1 MSNAEIIE
9 ERIKSMNNEIQL
21 RSFET
26 KQIVQNYKTGELKIV
41 EVPTPVVKKGE
52 VLVRNLNSFVS
63 AGTEKLMIDFA
74 KKSLLEK
81 ARARPDLVKRVID
94 KVKNEGI
101 IEAYRQTMSRLD
113 DLVPLGYSCA
123 GEVIKVG
130 NEVKEFKVGDKVA
143 CFGYGFASHADII
156 AIPKNLCVKIP
167 EDVDYENAS
176 LAGIGAIALHGIRL
190 ANLTVG
196 EKVVVIGLGLL
207 GQITVQILKASGCRV
222 FGTDIDKEKISL
234 ANEHDL
240 DEGIVTTG
248 DVRGAVEDFTDG
260 KGADAVIITASTPSN
275 EPIELASE
283 ISRDKGRIVAVGLV
297 GLEIPRRTFFE
308 KELDFIVSRGAGP
321 GIFDKNFEVGGN
333 DYPLPYVRWTE
344 QRNMEAFLDL
354 VAQGKIKLDKII
366 THRFDINDAMKA
378 YEMITGKTD
387 EKYIGIVLSYGE
399 SDKKI
404 ERKIVLEKKTPES
417 SGDKINVGLIGAG
430 LFAKTTILSQI
441 SKMPINFKGVS
452 TATGT
457 SGRHVGDK
465 FNFEYCTTDYR
476 DILNDD
482 NINTVVIATRHN
494 LHARLAVEALAKG
507 KNVFV
512 EKPLAITEEGL
523 KEVYSAWKNSQGR
536 LMVGFNRRFSP
547 LCVKAKEWLGNNG
560 PYIINYR
567 VNAGYVEKDSWV
579 HDEQGGG
586 RIIGEVCHF
595 VDLIQYFTGSVP
607 VKVYAD
613 SISGNTGKYL
623 SEDNIA
629 VNIKLKDGSVGN
641 ITYAACGDKAFP
653 KEKIEIFG
661 NGAVCVIDNFKDIYF
676 TKDGKKKRKK
686 NFGIKWGHKEE
697 FEAFFNAVKEGK
709 EIPADFESYLYT
721 TLATFRMVQSLKEG
735 KALGVDIDALI

>member
-1 MSNAEIIE
+1 M
-9 ERIKSMNNEIQL
+9 
-21 RSFET
+21 
-26 KQIVQNYKTGELKIV
+26 KQIVLSYKTGNIKFIEPPIPASKQ
-41 EVPTPVVKKGE
+41 GY
-52 VLVRNLNSFVS
+52 VLIKNVNSFVS
-63 AGTEKLMIDFA
+63 AGTEKLMIDLA
-74 KKSLLEK
+74 KKNLLEK

-94 KVKNEGI
+94 KAKTEGI
-101 IEAYRQTMSRLD
+101 LEAYKQTMNRLD
-113 DLVPLGYSCA
+113 DLAPLGYSCA
-123 GEVIKVG
+123 GDVIEVG
-130 NEVKEFKVGDKVA
+130 DGVKEFKVGDRVA
-143 CFGYGFASHADII
+143 CFGSGFASHAEII
-156 AIPKNLCVKIP
+156 AVPKNLCVKIP
-167 EDVDYENAS
+167 EGTDYESAS

-190 ANLTVG
+190 ANPTVG

-207 GQITVQILKASGCRV
+207 GQISVQILKASGCRV
-222 FGTDIDKEKISL
+222 FGTDIDEEKISL
-234 ANEHDL
+234 ANEFGL
-240 DEGIVTTG
+240 DGGIG
-248 DVRGAVEDFTDG
+248 SGQDVKGAVEDFTDG
-260 KGADAVIITASTPSN
+260 KGVDAVIITASTSSN

-283 ISRDKGRIVAVGLV
+283 ISREKGRIVAVGLV

-321 GIFDKNFEVGGN
+321 GIFDKNFEVKGK
-333 DYPLPYVRWTE
+333 DYPMPYVRWTE

-366 THRFDINDAMKA
+366 THKFDINEAMKA
-378 YEMITGKTD
+378 YEMIMGKTD

-399 SDKKI
+399 SDRTI
-404 ERKIVLEKKTPES
+404 ERKITLEKKTTELS
-417 SGDKINVGLIGAG
+417 EDKINVGLIGAG
-430 LFAKTTILSQI
+430 LFAKTTLLPQI
-441 SKMPINFKGVS
+441 SKMPVNLRGVS

-457 SGRHVGDK
+457 TGRHVGDK
-465 FNFEYCTTDYR
+465 FGFEYCTTDYR
-476 DILNDD
+476 DIFNDD
-482 NINTVVIATRHN
+482 SINAVIIATRHN
-494 LHARLAVEALAKG
+494 LHARLAVEALEKG

-512 EKPLAITEEGL
+512 EKPLAITEEEL
-523 KEVYSAWKNSQGR
+523 KEVYSAWKKSQGQ

-547 LCVKAKEWLGNNG
+547 LCVKAKEWLGKNG
-560 PYIINYR
+560 PYVINYR
-567 VNAGYVEKDSWV
+567 INAGYVEKDNWI
-579 HDEQGGG
+579 HDELGGG

-595 VDLIQYFTGSVP
+595 VDLIQYFTGSIP

-661 NGAVCVIDNFKDIYF
+661 NGAVCVIDNFKELYF

-721 TLATFRMVQSLKEG
+721 TLTTFRIVQSLKEG
-735 KALGVDIDALI
+735 KTLGVDINALI